1 MKEKI
6 KKHIKNLLILL
17 FGIQHSTPVKMS
29 LDLVDDIELKNL
41 LSQDDFGV
49 YKKENVKIP
58 LKYKKVYKRYKFLRE
73 EMIYIKY
80 YKLNSS
86 FKYGL
91 NKDKYLFESIVE
103 PSKSDKIV
111 VEELL
116 NKGWWWLKINLSGIY
131 PEYMKDI
138 SGAIQEM
145 LAEYPVLKKMIKI
158 IH

>member
-1 MKEKI
+1 MIKTKI
-6 KKHIKNLLILL
+6 ETHIKNLLILL
-17 FGIQHSTPVKMS
+17 FGIQHSTPVKIS
-29 LDLVDDIELKNL
+29 LDLIDDIEFKKL
-41 LSQDDFGV
+41 LCQDDFGV

-91 NKDKYLFESIVE
+91 YKDKYLFESIVE

-116 NKGWWWLKINLSGIY
+116 NKG
-131 PEYMKDI
+131 
-138 SGAIQEM
+138 
-145 LAEYPVLKKMIKI
+145 
-158 IH
+158 

>member
-29 LDLVDDIELKNL
+29 LDLVDDIEFKKL
-41 LSQDDFGV
+41 LCQDDFGV

-86 FKYGL
+86 FKYGF
-91 NKDKYLFESIVE
+91 NKDKYLFESMVE
-103 PSKSDKIV
+103 PSNADKLLA
-111 VEELL
+111 EKLL
-116 NKGWWWLKINLSGIY
+116 NKG
-131 PEYMKDI
+131 
-138 SGAIQEM
+138 
-145 LAEYPVLKKMIKI
+145 
-158 IH
+158 